1 MLSIFQEKLL
11 TQEINESLLS
21 IKHRGPDGDGVWI
34 NKKKYCSNTFRL
46 SILDLSNNASQPLN
60 QIVED
65 I

>member
-1 MLSIFQEKLL
+1 M
-11 TQEINESLLS
+11 NLLS

-34 NKKKYCSNTFRL
+34 NKKKNIALIHSRL